1 MSEKGVQASG
11 LAAVQTNAAH
21 DVASSQRI
29 KWFASNIL
37 FFQKKSPEELARDGE
52 EFGTHVLYPCVLRNQ
67 GEDWDDE
74 MYVKENGKAG
84 ITYTIN
90 KLNLK
95 VKNFNITE
103 CGTYADVV
111 AKGQEQI
118 DITESGPDSGGDNEG
133 KPWKDRKKP
142 LVIEDPL

>member
-1 MSEKGVQASG
+1 
-11 LAAVQTNAAH
+11 
-21 DVASSQRI
+21 
-29 KWFASNIL
+29 
-37 FFQKKSPEELARDGE
+37 
-52 EFGTHVLYPCVLRNQ
+52 VLRNQ